1 MTLRTMSSALDKIYR
16 MLRKMSSKLRTDV
29 LAIEENFPNVEDA
42 RPES

>member
-1 MTLRTMSSALDKIYR
+1 

-42 RPES
+42 RPED